1 MRELEMSK
9 KRDHKIMIT
18 DEAIKKVPRIEYKN
32 IPESEYDII
41 RSLAQDTLRI
51 AKDENDSNEVAIT
64 YSLDS
69 AKRIEKGEDYI
80 GIALGGEHEVDPIS
94 NTTAFHLLSSAKDC
108 IVVILHN
115 HPSLSDFSLSD
126 VQFLLKYASVKMM
139 VVVSNLGKITY
150 IVKNEKYN
158 YEKAVS
164 LFNKAV
170 SMNNEAKR
178 LKDLQVAADYFLKN
192 CHTVGIDYENR

>member
-1 MRELEMSK
+1 M
-9 KRDHKIMIT
+9 
-18 DEAIKKVPRIEYKN
+18 
-32 IPESEYDII
+32 
-41 RSLAQDTLRI
+41 
-51 AKDENDSNEVAIT
+51 DS
-64 YSLDS
+64 
-69 AKRIEKGEDYI
+69 
-80 GIALGGEHEVDPIS
+80 IS

-178 LKDLQVAADYFLKN
+178 LKDLQVAADYFL
-192 CHTVGIDYENR
+192 

>member
-9 KRDHKIMIT
+9 RRDHKIMIT

-69 AKRIEKGEDYI
+69 AKRIEKGEEYI

-192 CHTVGIDYENR
+192 CHTVGINYENR

>member
-69 AKRIEKGEDYI
+69 AKRIEKGEEYI

-192 CHTVGIDYENR
+192 CHTVGINYENR

>member
-69 AKRIEKGEDYI
+69 AKRIEKGEEYI
-80 GIALGGEHEVDPIS
+80 GIALGREHEVDPIS

-192 CHTVGIDYENR
+192 CHTVGINYENR

>member
-69 AKRIEKGEDYI
+69 AKRIEKGEEYI
-80 GIALGGEHEVDPIS
+80 GIALGGEHEVDSIS

-178 LKDLQVAADYFLKN
+178 LKDLQVAADYF
-192 CHTVGIDYENR
+192 

>member
-1 MRELEMSK
+1 M
-9 KRDHKIMIT
+9 
-18 DEAIKKVPRIEYKN
+18 
-32 IPESEYDII
+32 
-41 RSLAQDTLRI
+41 
-51 AKDENDSNEVAIT
+51 DS
-64 YSLDS
+64 
-69 AKRIEKGEDYI
+69 
-80 GIALGGEHEVDPIS
+80 IS

-178 LKDLQVAADYFLKN
+178 LKDLQVAADYF
-192 CHTVGIDYENR
+192 

>member
-69 AKRIEKGEDYI
+69 AKRIEKGEEYI

-115 HPSLSDFSLSD
+115 HSSLSDFSLSD

-192 CHTVGIDYENR
+192 CHTVGINYENR